1 MGRCRIVSY
10 RIVSSHQIQMTKCLL
25 SAVCLAVE
33 SSSHFNFELQSK
45 IGSWV
50 SSLNSAIQSCCRE
63 TPDVLD
69 GGADF
74 HSNYEMARWKIE
86 RRRRLRRRRCVAD
99 EIKNAEPETQTM
111 KIVLYQNYLNRIR
124 YTGYSYTTPS
134 CLRR

>member
-86 RRRRLRRRRCVAD
+86 RRRRCVAD
-99 EIKNAEPETQTM
+99 EIRNAEPETQTM

-134 CLRR
+134 CLTR